1 MPHCGLVRMQLT
13 SVLAAVWPL
22 ATAGAAWLLGASRSG
37 PKLCAGRI
45 GSDFD
50 VAHLR
55 LGLGCE
61 PDYVPSKRTASWYS
75 ASIPSPE
82 S

>member
-1 MPHCGLVRMQLT
+1 MPHFGLVRMQLT

-45 GSDFD
+45 GS
-50 VAHLR
+50 
-55 LGLGCE
+55 
-61 PDYVPSKRTASWYS
+61 
-75 ASIPSPE
+75 
-82 S
+82 

>member
-1 MPHCGLVRMQLT
+1 MQLS

-22 ATAGAAWLLGASRSG
+22 VMTGAAMLLEASRSG
-37 PKLCAGRI
+37 TKLCAGRI

-55 LGLGCE
+55 LGLGCK
-61 PDYVPSKRTASWYS
+61 PGYLPGNLTASWYF